1 MHYPSDRKRCVDFVL
16 YFVGKQL
23 KQKVSGKDWE
33 MLEET
38 GENRSFFHVLYIR
51 IIAVIRAINSFGFAM
66 KK

>member
-1 MHYPSDRKRCVDFVL
+1 MHYPSDRKRCVNFVL

-33 MLEET
+33 MPEET
-38 GENRSFFHVLYIR
+38 GENRSFFNVLYIR